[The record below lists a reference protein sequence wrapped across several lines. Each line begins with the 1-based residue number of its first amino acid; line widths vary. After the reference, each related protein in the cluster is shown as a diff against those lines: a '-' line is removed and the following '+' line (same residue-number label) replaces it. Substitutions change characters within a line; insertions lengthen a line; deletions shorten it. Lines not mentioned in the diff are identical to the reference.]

1 MKTKKIVAALV
12 VLTFAIITTTPA
24 NAVTTPPWAPAG
36 GYQGKTTNVLLPAPK
51 LYFYPKKK
59 A

>member
-36 GYQGKTTNVLLPAPK
+36 GSMPK
-51 LYFYPKKK
+51 PHTYFCPIRICILT
-59 A
+59 